1 MTIPEMQDVQVIL
14 RMRDFPWKIG
24 FSTSSNCHAA
34 IFVAAIWEENG
45 CSTYFGG
52 DAKTSFSSTQMI
64 GHKWFWSENFGFVF
78 WVLCL
83 FYGPSFYRCKANGN
97 AQEVEAEV
105 THWDLDLRPS
115 PRCNMCAWNVFL
127 STPQRHFCHC
137 RCMLVI
143 LPCCNI
149 APCQSDSLRADWVIR
164 GLGSATK

>member
-1 MTIPEMQDVQVIL
+1 MCKWFYAWGIFHEKL
-14 RMRDFPWKIG
+14 DFPPLQIVMLL
-24 FSTSSNCHAA
+24 SSLPPY
-34 IFVAAIWEENG
+34 ERKNG

-52 DAKTSFSSTQMI
+52 DTKTSFSSTQMI
-64 GHKWFWSENFGFVF
+64 DHKWFWSENFGFVF

-97 AQEVEAEV
+97 AQEVEVEV

-115 PRCNMCAWNVFL
+115 PRCNMCAWDVFL

-137 RCMLVI
+137 HCMLVI

>member
-1 MTIPEMQDVQVIL
+1 MQDVQEDI
-14 RMRDFPWKIG
+14 DFTHEG
-24 FSTSSNCHAA
+24 FSMKNW
-34 IFVAAIWEENG
+34 IFHLFKLSCCYLRCRHMRGKIAVLHILG
-45 CSTYFGG
+45 F

-64 GHKWFWSENFGFVF
+64 DHKWFWSENFGFVF

-97 AQEVEAEV
+97 AQEVGVEV

-115 PRCNMCAWNVFL
+115 PRCNMCAWDVFL

-137 RCMLVI
+137 HCMLVI